1 MRVPHCSVNEILR
14 LASKAAL
21 NPKSAILTV
30 FKSLSSPI
38 KMLSKRLKER

>member
-1 MRVPHCSVNEILR
+1 MSVPHCSVNEILR

-30 FKSLSSPI
+30 LKFLPSPI
-38 KMLSKRLKER
+38 KMLSKK